1 MNQQEILNTI
11 ALTRINYF
19 TLSGLLELY
28 RELGSATAVIE
39 HRHNIKDIL
48 PNASQRLIDAL
59 QNLDEPLKRAEV
71 EMEFDSKHDILP
83 LCLIDPRYPQRLK
96 DCPDAPLVLFYKG
109 NADLNQKRIINLVGT
124 RHCTLYGKDLIR
136 KFISNL
142 KYICPK
148 VLIVSGLAY
157 GVDINAHQQA
167 LENNYETVGVLAHG
181 LDTLY
186 PRQHITT
193 SKDGKPR
200 WTTNRISHADQ
211 C

>member
-59 QNLDEPLKRAEV
+59 QNLDEPLKGAEV

-96 DCPDAPLVLFYKG
+96 DCPDVQLF
-109 NADLNQKRIINLVGT
+109 L
-124 RHCTLYGKDLIR
+124 
-136 KFISNL
+136 
-142 KYICPK
+142 
-148 VLIVSGLAY
+148 
-157 GVDINAHQQA
+157 
-167 LENNYETVGVLAHG
+167 
-181 LDTLY
+181 
-186 PRQHITT
+186 
-193 SKDGKPR
+193 
-200 WTTNRISHADQ
+200 
-211 C
+211 